1 MRWVNRFEMGCLVSS
16 GRDLSTFSAPCSP
29 GVYDADRPFWPRL
42 LRSSLNSA
50 PLVGWKALLFRSL
63 SQLTR
68 WLPALPAS
76 LSWMCFL
83 STVTGKGLTVPLLLL
98 PLPPGS
104 QASPVPHSVSPL
116 EPYFLLTHLCP
127 RGSQDSESQEEPS
140 MVP

>member
-1 MRWVNRFEMGCLVSS
+1 MRWVNRFEMGCLVSH

-29 GVYDADRPFWPRL
+29 GVYDAGRPFWPRL
-42 LRSSLNSA
+42 FRSSLSSA
-50 PLVGWKALLFRSL
+50 PLVAWKALLFRSL

-76 LSWMCFL
+76 P

-104 QASPVPHSVSPL
+104 QASPVPCSVSPL
-116 EPYFLLTHLCP
+116 EPCVLLTHLCP
-127 RGSQDSESQEEPS
+127 RGSQDSESPEEPS